1 MLAPQRQQTEMINRQ
16 TERIQAVKDAFMPTA
31 PLSALVVDDVAAVRS
46 YISQILQQMGITSVY
61 EAADGR
67 SALQLFDDHQ
77 PQLVFLDI
85 HLPDVN
91 GHQLLKEIKL
101 QQQHTVVF
109 MVSAFS
115 SVENLKQA
123 VENGARA
130 FVIKPFTANRI
141 NSLVRPLLH

>member
-1 MLAPQRQQTEMINRQ
+1 MQAPQRQQIEKINSQ
-16 TERIQAVKDAFMPTA
+16 TERIQAVKDAIKPTA
-31 PLSALVVDDVAAVRS
+31 PFSALVVDDVAAVRS
-46 YISQILQQMGITSVY
+46 YISQVLQQMGITSVY

>member
-1 MLAPQRQQTEMINRQ
+1 
-16 TERIQAVKDAFMPTA
+16 MPAT

-46 YISQILQQMGITSVY
+46 YISQILQQLGIHAVL
-61 EAADGR
+61 EAADGN
-67 SALQLFDDHQ
+67 SAAQLFEQHR

-85 HLPDVN
+85 QLPDIN
-91 GHQLLKEIKL
+91 GQQLLKQFKQ

-123 VENGARA
+123 IENGAKA
-130 FVIKPFTANRI
+130 FVMKPFTANRI